1 MKKFICQYASA
12 FLQRIAILAKNL
24 ILYFRQ
30 LQQAMSDS
38 DKKNILTVCNIY
50 ITLKYDRNTKD

>member
-38 DKKNILTVCNIY
+38 DKK
-50 ITLKYDRNTKD
+50 KR